1 MAELARFGRPL
12 SKKDRRLLDSSHPA
26 GQYPIVNI
34 YGPLA
39 ACGDLDGTGSDA
51 VVSYSGPG
59 STTTTYDA
67 SSKTWQRN
75 VKLDG
80 SFQGDKCYLIQ
91 VFDPVS
97 NTNSPAFPFKT
108 KK

>member
-1 MAELARFGRPL
+1 M
-12 SKKDRRLLDSSHPA
+12 
-26 GQYPIVNI
+26 
-34 YGPLA
+34 
-39 ACGDLDGTGSDA
+39 CGELDGTGSDA

-59 STTTTYDA
+59 ATTTTYDA
-67 SSKTWQRN
+67 TSKTWQRN

-80 SFQGDKCYLIQ
+80 SFQGDRCYLIQ